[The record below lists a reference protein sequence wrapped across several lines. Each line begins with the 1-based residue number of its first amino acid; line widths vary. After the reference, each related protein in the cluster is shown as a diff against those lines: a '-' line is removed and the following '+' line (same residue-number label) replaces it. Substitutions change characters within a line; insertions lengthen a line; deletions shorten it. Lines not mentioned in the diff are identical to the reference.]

1 MNEING
7 NAIGRRPLQVQPQ
20 DKPQAKTREDITKT
34 APSEPQALKI
44 DKIEIG
50 KKNEESVTY
59 TNLNSEKKLST
70 GEIDSLIAEADKAT
84 ENLRKLV
91 EKLILKQTK
100 FIDSIESKQARS
112 SIHTNNGKTP
122 TVEEVDQAKQAIS
135 EDGPFG
141 VKAVS
146 DRLVDFA
153 ITVSGGDKTK
163 LAELTNAI
171 ECGFEEARKA
181 FGGELPEICNQTYN
195 ETMRKLNDWAQSP
208 D

>member
-1 MNEING
+1 MNEINSS
-7 NAIGRRPLQVQPQ
+7 AIGRRSTSSQVQ
-20 DKPQAKTREDITKT
+20 DKNRESVTKPVPNEKAT
-34 APSEPQALKI
+34 LKI

-50 KKNEESVTY
+50 KKNDESVTY
-59 TNLNSEKKLST
+59 KNLNAEKKLNPS
-70 GEIDSLIAEADKAT
+70 EIESLMAEADKAT

-100 FIDSIESKQARS
+100 FVASEESKSLSKSA
-112 SIHTNNGKTP
+112 NGRKP
-122 TVEEVDQAKQAIS
+122 GAEEVAKAKQAIS

-181 FGGELPEICNQTYN
+181 FGGELPEICNQTYK

>member
-1 MNEING
+1 MNEINS
-7 NAIGRRPLQVQPQ
+7 NAIGRRPLQVPSQV
-20 DKPQAKTREDITKT
+20 KPQGRTRDDVTKT
-34 APSEPQALKI
+34 APSEPQSLKI
-44 DKIEIG
+44 DKIEIS

-59 TNLNSEKKLST
+59 TNLNPDKKLST
-70 GEIDSLIAEADKAT
+70 SEIDSLIAEADKAT

-100 FIDSIESKQARS
+100 FTDSIESKRSKS

-122 TVEEVDQAKQAIS
+122 TIEEVDQAKQAIS

-153 ITVSGGDKTK
+153 INVSGGDKTK
-163 LAELTNAI
+163 LAELTSAI
-171 ECGFEEARKA
+171 KSGFEEARKA

-195 ETMRKLNDWAQSP
+195 ETMRKLSDWAQSP